1 MNGVTSEIFQSKEN
15 IQLSV
20 GKNGELLFNG
30 KNCSKR
36 IPQLKPTQKSSDLVA
51 SCGPNSEEISLP
63 SDSKSS
69 KFVFVESFNNSIID
83 KFGKPKKL
91 QKLTFLKKKDIENNK
106 SVDTDTLESI
116 TTSKTDVPNPVE
128 NTKDMTKF
136 WSPNEKENLR
146 CVESIQN
153 NKVDLGAK
161 SQIDLEMK
169 VNKGK
174 QSETDEKLEHGKHKI
189 KTCGS
194 NGIEEI
200 PATKKECQSKKCY
213 ISPVCSSI
221 WML

>member
-1 MNGVTSEIFQSKEN
+1 MELEIMNGVTSEIFQSKEN

-91 QKLTFLKKKDIENNK
+91 QKLTSKKKDIENNK
-106 SVDTDTLESI
+106 SVDI
-116 TTSKTDVPNPVE
+116 GPQKYQASKTR
-128 NTKDMTKF
+128 KF
-136 WSPNEKENLR
+136 FLITCAGN
-146 CVESIQN
+146 III
-153 NKVDLGAK
+153 NKQRL
-161 SQIDLEMK
+161 
-169 VNKGK
+169 
-174 QSETDEKLEHGKHKI
+174 
-189 KTCGS
+189 
-194 NGIEEI
+194 
-200 PATKKECQSKKCY
+200 
-213 ISPVCSSI
+213 ISRP
-221 WML
+221 